1 MTVFEKIY
9 ALTARLF
16 PRGRAFRTF
25 FGSLKNKVFRALSK
39 SEERAY
45 NDSVSTLFSI
55 LPDNDNF
62 TEDDAT
68 QWERRLGLIT
78 NQNTSLSDRKLAI
91 ARKINHPGTIPARQ
105 SGDYLEQQL
114 RSAGFDVYVYRND
127 NLDSPADIVGPENT
141 GIAEHS
147 PNVEHMETGSEHG
160 STETGSLY
168 FDMIVNTI
176 DSDIDQFFNV
186 GDSLRS
192 SFYIGGAP
200 FGTYAAIP
208 ASRELEFRQLV
219 LKVKPVQ
226 TVGFLFV
233 NYV

>member
-1 MTVFEKIY
+1 MTIFEKIY
-9 ALTARLF
+9 ALTVRLF

-25 FGSLKNKVFRALSK
+25 FGSLKSKLFRALSK
-39 SEERAY
+39 SEERTY
-45 NDSVSTLFSI
+45 NDSLSTLFSI
-55 LPDNDNF
+55 LPDNNNF
-62 TEDDAT
+62 TAEDAT

-91 ARKINHPGTIPARQ
+91 SRKINHPGTIPARQ

-114 RSAGFDVYVYRND
+114 RAAGFDVYVYRND
-127 NLDSPADIVGPENT
+127 DLDSPADIVGPENT

-147 PNVEHMETGSEHG
+147 PNVEHAETGSEHG
-160 STETGSLY
+160 STEVGSIY

-176 DSDIDQFFNV
+176 DSDIDQFFNI

-192 SFYIGGAP
+192 SFFIGGAP
-200 FGTYAAIP
+200 LGTSADIP

-219 LKVKPVQ
+219 LKIKPVQ